1 MIKKTLTLLTDIIF
15 FTVLLTTGIFLLSDM
30 ASWIHLSRETGQL
43 VARLFIAGAPLSLV
57 FSLIA
62 LFNFKKA
69 RHKQYCL
76 ISGIEVLIL
85 AMVYWIIYTSQ
96 I

>member
-1 MIKKTLTLLTDIIF
+1 MIKTILIALTDIIF
-15 FTVLLTTGIFLLSDM
+15 FTVLLLTGVFLLSDM
-30 ASWIHLSRETGQL
+30 AGWIHLSREIGQL
-43 VARLFIAGAPLSLV
+43 VVRLFIAGAPLSLV

-62 LFNFKKA
+62 LFNFKKT
-69 RHKQYCL
+69 RHKRYCL